1 MFHPFKPNWT
11 PDGPLVCNQVQI
23 VTTYILS
30 CSTGQ
35 IRSGNSAIWQ
45 RRLYHIEQKSTQPQ
59 LYLEKMEKFNA
70 TYPNWPFALVRL
82 GRAYLLL
89 EDLQGALEQF
99 ETALRLLS
107 PVQDD
112 KFARYVEGL
121 RAYIMKVTIRPLRN
135 AWLTRDHFC

>member
-1 MFHPFKPNWT
+1 MTGKSVLH
-11 PDGPLVCNQVQI
+11 GSAGY
-23 VTTYILS
+23 TTS
-30 CSTGQ
+30 SK
-35 IRSGNSAIWQ
+35 N
-45 RRLYHIEQKSTQPQ
+45 RLG
-59 LYLEKMEKFNA
+59 LENFNT

-121 RAYIMKVTIRPLRN
+121 RAYIKVTILPFRN
-135 AWLTRDHFC
+135 AWLIGGFLLEH